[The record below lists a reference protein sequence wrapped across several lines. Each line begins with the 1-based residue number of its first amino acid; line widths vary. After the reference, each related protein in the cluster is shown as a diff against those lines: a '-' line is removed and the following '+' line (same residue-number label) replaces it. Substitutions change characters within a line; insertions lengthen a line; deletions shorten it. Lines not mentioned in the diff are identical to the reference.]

1 MASRLCVALALLAAL
16 RVDAAEVSGVRLDDK
31 ATVES
36 RELVLNG
43 AGLRTRFRIIS
54 VYVLG
59 LYLPEKKNDAAAVL
73 QLPGPKR
80 ALIHMMRDVSA
91 EQFTE
96 AMLDGLRPNVSEAE
110 YKALEP
116 RLKQLMDVI
125 AEAKEAKKGMTIAI
139 DWTGSATRLAFNGA
153 PVGKP
158 IPGED
163 LYRALL
169 RIWLGDNPVQD
180 DLKKALL
187 GG

>member
-1 MASRLCVALALLAAL
+1 MAFRALVLLMVAFAAHG
-16 RVDAAEVSGVRLDDK
+16 AEVSGVRLDDK
-31 ATVES
+31 VQVEAKD
-36 RELVLNG
+36 LVLNG
-43 AGLRTRFRIIS
+43 AGLRKRFIFS

-59 LYLPEKKNDAAAVL
+59 LYLPEKKTDAAAVL
-73 QLPGPKR
+73 DLAGPKR
-80 ALIHMMRDVSA
+80 ALIIMQRDVSA

>member
-1 MASRLCVALALLAAL
+1 MALAACWAMAAH
-16 RVDAAEVSGVRLDDK
+16 AAEVSGVRVDDK
-31 ATVES
+31 TQVEAKD
-36 RELVLNG
+36 LVLNG
-43 AGLRTRFRIIS
+43 AGLRKRFVFS

-59 LYLPEKKNDAAAVL
+59 LYLTEKKNDAAAVL

-80 ALIHMMRDVSA
+80 ALIIMQRDVGA

-96 AMLDGLRPNVSEAE
+96 ALLDGLRPNVSEAE
-110 YKALEP
+110 YKTLEP
-116 RLKQLMDVI
+116 RLKQLMDLI
-125 AEAKEAKKGMTIAI
+125 AEIKEAKKGSTIAI
-139 DWTGSATRLAFNGA
+139 DWTGSATRLAFNGTA
-153 PVGKP
+153 VGKP

-169 RIWLGDNPVQD
+169 RIWLGDKPVQD

>member
-1 MASRLCVALALLAAL
+1 MAFRLLLAAFL
-16 RVDAAEVSGVRLDDK
+16 SMAIGVQAAEVSGVRLDDK
-31 ATVES
+31 AQVES
-36 RELVLNG
+36 KDLVLNG
-43 AGLRTRFRIIS
+43 AGLRKRFIFS

-59 LYLPEKKNDAAAVL
+59 LYLPEKKTDAAAVL

-91 EQFTE
+91 DQFTE

-110 YKALEP
+110 YNAIEP
-116 RLKQLMDVI
+116 RLKQLMDLI
-125 AEAKEAKKGMTIAI
+125 AETKEAKKGMTIAI
-139 DWTGSATRLAFNGA
+139 DWTGSATRLAFNGS

-169 RIWLGDNPVQD
+169 RIWLGDKPVQD

>member
-1 MASRLCVALALLAAL
+1 MVAFAAQG
-16 RVDAAEVSGVRLDDK
+16 AEVSGVRLDDK
-31 ATVES
+31 AQVES
-36 RELVLNG
+36 TELMLNG
-43 AGLRTRFRIIS
+43 AGLRKRFVFS
-54 VYVLG
+54 VYVLA
-59 LYLPEKKNDAAAVL
+59 LYLPEKKTDAAAVL
-73 QLPGPKR
+73 RLAGPKR
-80 ALIHMMRDVSA
+80 ALITMQRDVSA

-96 AMLDGLRPNVSEAE
+96 ALLDGLRPNVSEAE

-116 RLKQLMDVI
+116 RLKQLMDLI
-125 AEAKEAKKGMTIAI
+125 AEIKEAKKGSTIAI
-139 DWTGSATRLAFNGA
+139 DWSGSATRLAFNGS

-169 RIWLGDNPVQD
+169 RIWIGDKPVQE

>member
-1 MASRLCVALALLAAL
+1 MRILLCVALLAAFAAA
-16 RVDAAEVSGVRLDDK
+16 AAEVAVVRLEDK
-31 ATVES
+31 AQVES

-43 AGLRTRFRIIS
+43 AGLRKRFIFK
-54 VYVLG
+54 VYVMG
-59 LYLPEKKNDAAAVL
+59 LYLAEKKNDAAAVL
-73 QLPGPKR
+73 QAAGPKR
-80 ALIHMMRDVSA
+80 AAIHMLRDVSA

-116 RLKQLMDVI
+116 RLKQLMDLI
-125 AEAKEAKKGMTIAI
+125 AEIKEAKKGSTIAI

-153 PVGKP
+153 AVGKP
-158 IPGED
+158 IAGED

-169 RIWLGDNPVQD
+169 RIWIGDKPVQD

>member
-1 MASRLCVALALLAAL
+1 MASRLFVSLALMATLA
-16 RVDAAEVSGVRLDDK
+16 VDAAEVSGVRLDDK
-31 ATVES
+31 AQVES
-36 RELVLNG
+36 KDLVLNG
-43 AGLRTRFRIIS
+43 AGLRKRFVFS

-59 LYLPEKKNDAAAVL
+59 LYLPEKKSDAAAVL
-73 QLPGPKR
+73 QLAGPKR
-80 ALIHMMRDVSA
+80 ALIVMQRDVSA

-96 AMLDGLRPNVSEAE
+96 AMLGGLKPNVSEAE
-110 YKALEP
+110 YLALEP
-116 RLKQLMDVI
+116 RVKQLMDLI
-125 AEAKEAKKGMTIAI
+125 AEQKEAKKGMTIAI
-139 DWTGSATRLAFNGA
+139 DWTGSATRLAFNGS

-169 RIWLGDNPVQD
+169 RIWIGDKPVQD

>member
-1 MASRLCVALALLAAL
+1 MVSRILVLLMVAFAAQG
-16 RVDAAEVSGVRLDDK
+16 AEVSGVRLDDK
-31 ATVES
+31 TQVES
-36 RELVLNG
+36 KDLVLNG
-43 AGLRTRFRIIS
+43 AGLRKRFVFS

-59 LYLPEKKNDAAAVL
+59 LYLPEKKTDAAAVL
-73 QLPGPKR
+73 QLAGPKR
-80 ALIHMMRDVSA
+80 ALITMQRDVSA

-96 AMLDGLRPNVSEAE
+96 ALLDGLRPNVSEAE

-116 RLKQLMDVI
+116 RLKQLMDLI
-125 AEAKEAKKGMTIAI
+125 AEIKEAKKGSTIAI

-153 PVGKP
+153 PAGKP

-169 RIWLGDNPVQD
+169 RIWIGDKPVQD

>member
-1 MASRLCVALALLAAL
+1 MVSRLLVSLALMGSMTAN
-16 RVDAAEVSGVRLDDK
+16 AAEISGVRLDDK
-31 ATVES
+31 TQVES
-36 RELVLNG
+36 KDLVLNG
-43 AGLRTRFRIIS
+43 AGLRKRFVFS

-59 LYLPEKKNDAAAVL
+59 LYLPEKKTDAGAVL
-73 QLPGPKR
+73 QLAGPKR
-80 ALIHMMRDVSA
+80 ALIVMQRDVSA
-91 EQFTE
+91 GQFTE

-110 YKALEP
+110 YKSLEP
-116 RLKQLMDVI
+116 RLKQLMDII

-153 PVGKP
+153 PAGKP

-169 RIWLGDNPVQD
+169 RIWIGDKPVQD

>member
-1 MASRLCVALALLAAL
+1 MVSRILVLLLVAFAAQGT
-16 RVDAAEVSGVRLDDK
+16 EVSGVRLDDK
-31 ATVES
+31 TQVES
-36 RELVLNG
+36 KDVVLNG
-43 AGLRTRFRIIS
+43 AGLRKRFVFS

-59 LYLPEKKNDAAAVL
+59 LYLPEKKTDAAAVL
-73 QLPGPKR
+73 QLAGPKR
-80 ALIHMMRDVSA
+80 ALIAMQRDVSA

-96 AMLDGLRPNVSEAE
+96 ALLEGLRPNVSEAE

-116 RLKQLMDVI
+116 RLKQLMDLI
-125 AEAKEAKKGMTIAI
+125 AEIKEAKKGSTIAI
-139 DWTGSATRLAFNGA
+139 DWTGSATRLAFNGST
-153 PVGKP
+153 VGKP

-169 RIWLGDNPVQD
+169 RIWIGEKPVQD

>member
-1 MASRLCVALALLAAL
+1 MASRLFLLLALWAA
-16 RVDAAEVSGVRLDDK
+16 VTADAAEVSGVRLDDK
-31 ATVES
+31 AQVES
-36 RELVLNG
+36 KDLVLNG
-43 AGLRTRFRIIS
+43 AGLRKSFIFS

-73 QLPGPKR
+73 QLQGPKR

-110 YKALEP
+110 YQSLEP

-125 AEAKEAKKGMTIAI
+125 AQAKEAKKGMTIAI

-169 RIWLGDNPVQD
+169 RIWLGDKPVQD